1 MEDEVALSRYIF
13 FVVSSTAQKCSTSLL
28 SSSSWI
34 SRKPFIALAGVI
46 KILHILRSF
55 GIPKKIVSA
64 IGLLYNKTKSPVLVD
79 DTVSKSFDVNIDVL
93 QGDTL

>member
-1 MEDEVALSRYIF
+1 MEDEVASSRYIF
-13 FVVSSTAQKCSTSLL
+13 FVVSSTAQKFSTSLL

-64 IGLLYNKTKSPVLVD
+64 IGLLYSKTKSPVVVGD
-79 DTVSKSFDVNIDVL
+79 SVSKSFDVNIDVL

>member
-1 MEDEVALSRYIF
+1 M
-13 FVVSSTAQKCSTSLL
+13 
-28 SSSSWI
+28 
-34 SRKPFIALAGVI
+34 
-46 KILHILRSF
+46 LHILRSF

-79 DTVSKSFDVNIDVL
+79 DSVSKSFDVNIDVL